1 MACAAIEAVLAAIKN
16 ERLLERVRRV
26 GAYIRTSCILGPVTA
41 HQGAGLLIGLR
52 TTRPA
57 KQIQAELLECCI
69 LTGTANDP
77 HVLRLLPPLILEEQH
92 VDLLRDA
99 LRDLPA

>member
-1 MACAAIEAVLAAIKN
+1 MCSAAA
-16 ERLLERVRRV
+16 
-26 GAYIRTSCILGPVTA
+26 
-41 HQGAGLLIGLR
+41 
-52 TTRPA
+52 
-57 KQIQAELLECCI
+57 
-69 LTGTANDP
+69 GTANDP